1 MFVQKPYLRTN
12 YIETNIKE
20 DLDLKNQCRI
30 TNIPDRICI
39 REAAS
44 KIYVDELFNDL
55 GIIKKNSHIGLNDKN
70 IINTRF
76 SQIRQLPQIDS
87 HLTAK
92 LCVDKSID
100 ETLLV
105 RNIKDNGFNNKNLI
119 IINSITLNTQAV
131 TSN

>member
-1 MFVQKPYLRTN
+1 MQKPYLRTN

-55 GIIKKNSHIGLNDKN
+55 GIIKKNSHIDLNDKN
-70 IINTRF
+70 ITNARF

-92 LCVDKSID
+92 LYVDKSID
-100 ETLLV
+100 EILLV
-105 RNIKDNGFNNKNLI
+105 RNNKDNGFNNKNLI
-119 IINSITLNTQAV
+119 NINSITLNTQAI